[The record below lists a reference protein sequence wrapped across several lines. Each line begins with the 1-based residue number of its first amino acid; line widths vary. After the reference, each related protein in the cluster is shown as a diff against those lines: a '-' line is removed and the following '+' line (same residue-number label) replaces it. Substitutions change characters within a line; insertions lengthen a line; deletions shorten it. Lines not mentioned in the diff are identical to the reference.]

1 MAAPSSNLP
10 VLIDRHGQP
19 LRARA
24 DTGPQYPGSYIG
36 GVFPYDAA
44 NWQTQ
49 EMGNWLPWI
58 RSPDAEINQFRDR
71 MVARSRDLYRNDGWI
86 VGGIMRILDNTLG
99 CDLRLHASPDYRALR
114 RFDKAFDAVWAD
126 EFRQYIESRWR
137 NFAYDVNRFND
148 IEEHQTL
155 GQQWYLMLAHKLI
168 DGDSLAV
175 AFWNPDFVGVGGAQY
190 ATSFLIVDPDRLS
203 NPYQRVDT
211 RYLRGGV
218 ELNDNGAAVAYHI
231 RRAHQNDWYNAVES
245 MEWDRVEKRDPDGWR
260 RVFHGFEKKRAGQN
274 RGIGIFTPVL
284 AHMRMLARYYGVEL
298 QAATLASVLGTYVT
312 SPYDPVQVQNALDD
326 GGSEAE
332 LSRYQSLRQEWHR
345 DRPALMGGVRVPT
358 LAPGEDIKQ
367 VVSAHPHAEFAPFAQ
382 EMQGVFAACTGQ
394 TREQVSMDWSK
405 SNYSNLRGALADA
418 WKTVVR
424 RRSEFCTESSTPM
437 YAAWLDEEMD
447 RGEAPLP
454 RRAPRYREAMTEYS
468 RCGWLAPGRGFI
480 DKPKEIQGSAMAMDI
495 GMSTLKRETAELYG
509 GDWEEDLDQ
518 RQLERRAYAQRGLP
532 YPEWIGGPAG
542 NGDGESLERTTEA
555 R

>member
-1 MAAPSSNLP
+1 MAAPKSSMP
-10 VLIDRHGQP
+10 VLVDRSGQP

-24 DTGPQYPGSYIG
+24 DTGQQYPGSYIG

-99 CDLRLHASPDYRALR
+99 CDLRLHASPDYRALQR
-114 RFDKAFDAVWAD
+114 WDKAFDAVWAD
-126 EFRQYIESRWR
+126 EFRKYVEARFR
-137 NFAYDVNRFND
+137 TFAYDVNHYND
-148 IEEHQTL
+148 VSQQQTL
-155 GQQWYLMLAHKLI
+155 GQQWYQMLAHKLI
-168 DGDSLAV
+168 DGDSLAISY
-175 AFWNPDFVGVGGAQY
+175 WKPDLVGAGGAQY
-190 ATSFLIVDPDRLS
+190 ATSFLVIDPDRLS
-203 NPYQRVDT
+203 NPYQRVDS
-211 RYLRGGV
+211 RFLRGGV
-218 ELNDNGAAVAYHI
+218 ELDDDGVPIAYHI

-245 MEWDRVEKRDPDGWR
+245 MEWDRVEKRDPDGWQ
-260 RVFHGFEKKRAGQN
+260 RVFHGYEKKRAGQS

-326 GGSEAE
+326 GSDAE
-332 LSRYQSLRQEWHR
+332 LSRYQSLRAEWHR
-345 DRPALMGGVRVPT
+345 DRPAMMGGVRVPT
-358 LAPGEDIKQ
+358 LAPGEKIEQ
-367 VVSAHPHAEFAPFAQ
+367 VEGAHPHTEFAPFAQ

-394 TREQVSMDWSK
+394 TREQVTMDWSK
-405 SNYSNLRGALADA
+405 SNYSNLKGALADA

-424 RRSEFCTESSTPM
+424 RRSEFCVETSTPM
-437 YAAWLDEEMD
+437 FATWLAEEFD
-447 RGEAPLP
+447 RGEVPLP
-454 RRAPRYREAMTEYS
+454 RRAPAYREAMTEYS
-468 RCGWLAPGRGFI
+468 RCGWLGPGRGFI

-495 GMSTLKRETAELYG
+495 GMSTLKRETAESYG

-518 RQLERRAYAQRGLP
+518 RQIERKAYADRGLP
-532 YPEWIGGPAG
+532 YPEWIGGPSG
-542 NGDGESLERTTEA
+542 QEEPKSLERSTEA